1 MGRYDSP
8 LSVVTLF
15 LVATVASVGLIYL
28 IDAESES
35 RLVKLGKKSPHSS
48 PAIRSFQPDDNKEV
62 GDSTFSSTT
71 TGGT

>member
-15 LVATVASVGLIYL
+15 LVATVVSVGLIYL

-35 RLVKLGKKSPHSS
+35 RLVKEGKKSPHSS
-48 PAIRSFQPDDNKEV
+48 AALRSLQTGDNKEI
-62 GDSTFSSTT
+62 DSSFSSTT
-71 TGGT
+71 ATGA